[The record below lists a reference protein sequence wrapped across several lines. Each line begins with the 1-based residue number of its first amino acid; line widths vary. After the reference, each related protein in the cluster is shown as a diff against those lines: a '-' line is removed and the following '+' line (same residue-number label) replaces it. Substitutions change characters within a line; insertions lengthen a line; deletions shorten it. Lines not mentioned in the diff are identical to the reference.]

1 MSGLMAE
8 ADAYGK
14 ALGASEDL
22 KLLGSILLRTT
33 PPIPAQKQQDM
44 TRYSALMA
52 WTIVKRYDAAFKAM
66 VAALEAGKVRS
77 MPSPQPRQ
85 ASQSPPSS
93 AHPAGVTADCDDEI
107 RIKLRQELAPF

>member
-33 PPIPAQKQQDM
+33 PPIPAQKQQEM

-52 WTIVKRYDAAFKAM
+52 WTIIKRYDAAFKAM
-66 VAALEAGKVRS
+66 VSALEAGKVLA
-77 MPSPQPRQ
+77 PQPRDQ
-85 ASQSPPSS
+85 LLSHQPSS
-93 AHPAGVTADCDDEI
+93 SGPATLRGTA
-107 RIKLRQELAPF
+107 